1 VVKDKVKIIA
11 EAGVNHNGSL
21 DLASEMIRQAKSFG
35 ADIIKFQ
42 SFQSDLIA
50 TPSAEK
56 ASYQKKNSGNS
67 ENQFQMLKDL
77 ELSFDNQRELKEMC
91 DHSEIEFLSTPFDEK
106 SAEFL
111 SSLGLKTIKIASGEI
126 TNLPLL
132 EVVATNFDKVIMSTG
147 MANLDEI
154 HMALEIL
161 FSKGLTKREIT
172 LLHCTTEYPA
182 SFKNLNLRAMKTIK
196 ETFDIDIGYSDHSLR
211 KEASIAAVA
220 LGAKV
225 IEKHFT
231 LDRNLSGPDHKA
243 SLQPEEFRDLIKSI
257 RNIEVALGSSEKKP
271 SKSELKN
278 IPIARKS
285 IYAKCD
291 IQKGE
296 EFSIHNLI
304 SKRPALGISPMK
316 MKQIINLK
324 AERDFKKDDL
334 IQVKDLSK

>member
-1 VVKDKVKIIA
+1 MTEGKVKIIA
-11 EAGVNHNGSL
+11 EAGVNHNGSMT
-21 DLASEMIRQAKSFG
+21 LASDMISQAKSFG

-42 SFQSDLIA
+42 SFQSNLIA

-77 ELSFDNQRELKEMC
+77 ELSFDDQRDLKDMC
-91 DHSEIEFLSTPFDEK
+91 DNSEIEFLSTPFDEK

-111 SSLGLKTIKIASGEI
+111 YGLGLKTIKIASGEI

-132 EVVATNFDKVIMSTG
+132 EILASNFDKIIMSTG
-147 MANLDEI
+147 MSNLDEI
-154 HMALEIL
+154 DMALEVL
-161 FSKGLTKREIT
+161 LSKGITKEQIT

-182 SFKNLNLRAMKTIK
+182 PFKNLNLRAMKTIK
-196 ETFDIDIGYSDHSLR
+196 ATFDVDVGYSDHSLG

-243 SLQPEEFRDLIKSI
+243 SLEPKEFRDLIKSI
-257 RNIEVALGSSEKKP
+257 RNIEIALGSSEKKP

-278 IPIARKS
+278 IPVARKS
-285 IYAKCD
+285 LYARCD
-291 IQKGE
+291 IRKGE
-296 EFSIHNLI
+296 QFTKNNLI
-304 SKRPALGISPMK
+304 SKRPATGISPMR
-316 MKQIINLK
+316 INEVINMK
-324 AERDFKKDDL
+324 AERKFQKNEL
-334 IQVKDLSK
+334 IQIKDF

>member
-1 VVKDKVKIIA
+1 MAQGKVKIIA

-21 DLASEMIRQAKSFG
+21 DLASEMINQAKSFG

-42 SFQSDLIA
+42 SFQSNLIV

-77 ELSFDNQRELKEMC
+77 ELSFDEQKEIKKMC
-91 DHSEIEFLSTPFDEK
+91 DHCEIEFLSTPFDEE
-106 SAEFL
+106 SAKFL
-111 SSLGLKTIKIASGEI
+111 SSLGLRTIKIASGEI

-132 EVVATNFDKVIMSTG
+132 EVMASKFDKIIMSTG
-147 MANLDEI
+147 MADLDEI
-154 HMALEIL
+154 GMALEVL
-161 FSKGLTKREIT
+161 LSKGVPKGRIT

-182 SFKNLNLRAMKTIK
+182 PFKDLNLRAMRTIK
-196 ETFDIDIGYSDHSLR
+196 ETFDIDVGYSDHSLR

-231 LDRNLSGPDHKA
+231 LDRSLPGPDHKA
-243 SLQPEEFRDLIKSI
+243 SLEPKEFQDLIKSI
-257 RNIEVALGSSEKKP
+257 RNIEVALGSTEKKP

-285 IYAKCD
+285 LYARCD
-291 IQKGE
+291 IQKGQ
-296 EFSIHNLI
+296 EFGMHNLI
-304 SKRPALGISPMK
+304 AKRPALGISPMRIK
-316 MKQIINLK
+316 EIINMK
-324 AERDFKKDDL
+324 AERSFQKDDL
-334 IQVKDLSK
+334 IQIKDFSK

>member
-1 VVKDKVKIIA
+1 VAKGKVKIIA

-21 DLASEMIRQAKSFG
+21 DLASEMINEAKSFG

-42 SFQSDLIA
+42 SFKSNLIA

-56 ASYQKKNSGNS
+56 ASYQKKNTGNS
-67 ENQFQMLKDL
+67 ENQFQMLKGL
-77 ELSFDNQRELKEMC
+77 ELSFKEQKEIKKMC
-91 DHSEIEFLSTPFDEK
+91 DHCEIQFLSTPFDEE
-106 SAEFL
+106 SAKFL

-132 EVVATNFDKVIMSTG
+132 EVVATKFDKIIMSTG
-147 MANLDEI
+147 MADLDEI
-154 HMALEIL
+154 DTALKIL
-161 FSKGLTKREIT
+161 LSKGVTKGRIT

-182 SFKNLNLRAMKTIK
+182 PFKDLNLRAMKTIK
-196 ETFDIDIGYSDHSLR
+196 ETFDVDVGYSDHSLR

-231 LDRNLSGPDHKA
+231 LDRSLPGPDHKA
-243 SLQPEEFRDLIKSI
+243 SLEPKEFQDLIKSI
-257 RNIEVALGSSEKKP
+257 RNIELALGSSEKKP

-285 IYAKCD
+285 LYARCD
-291 IQKGE
+291 IRKGE
-296 EFSIHNLI
+296 EFGMHNLI
-304 SKRPALGISPMK
+304 AKRPALGISPMRIK
-316 MKQIINLK
+316 EIINMK
-324 AERDFKKDDL
+324 AKRNFQKDDL
-334 IQVKDLSK
+334 IQIKDFSK